1 MSKSV
6 QKQKRAIKDQ
16 EREELD
22 GALKLSCGGSSV
34 ASATAATTT
43 NPLSLSC
50 LFSLTTLP
58 LSPYRSLT
66 ASCSAVTRTALGAAG
81 ASVVIVS
88 LRAREREKCV
98 SFQELAVFRNRFSFD
113 AQHKCRRR
121 GELEKK
127 KKKKKKFT
135 VLTLFFFS
143 KRRKLAT
150 SSSSA
155 RIVHPRRSSLSLLF
169 SVESARHT
177 ADGKYLKKARL
188 DL

>member
-1 MSKSV
+1 MFLRERRQDMSKSV

-127 KKKKKKFT
+127 KKKKKNVSSLHPVFFFEASQARNE
-135 VLTLFFFS
+135 LFFCS
-143 KRRKLAT
+143 HRA
-150 SSSSA
+150 S
-155 RIVHPRRSSLSLLF
+155 
-169 SVESARHT
+169 T
-177 ADGKYLKKARL
+177 A
-188 DL
+188 

>member
-1 MSKSV
+1 MFLRERRQDMSKSV

-127 KKKKKKFT
+127 KKKKKNVYSLHPVFFL
-135 VLTLFFFS
+135 VASQARNELFFCS
-143 KRRKLAT
+143 HRA
-150 SSSSA
+150 S
-155 RIVHPRRSSLSLLF
+155 
-169 SVESARHT
+169 T
-177 ADGKYLKKARL
+177 A
-188 DL
+188 